1 MNKDCLDFIEEFT
14 GTQPLSSD
22 ARDHLAQ
29 CPGCQGIA
37 ADAGKLR
44 SQASA
49 FPDAA
54 PPALR
59 QKVLTRLA
67 PPPAPAPFWQA
78 WFQPLFVTAAALVLL
93 FVVFTQPGSP
103 PAAGPGGAWE
113 VSIDGR
119 PRQAF
124 LPDRPFQVASGS
136 EALIAMPD
144 GSELLARG
152 PAALHARNRS
162 FHLSVGIVQ
171 ARVKPGNESFIATTP
186 HGSVEV
192 VGTVFTLKTAS
203 EGTSVEVTEGK
214 VLVRFHGTPPSLL
227 TAGQI
232 AASPLQTAVPASL
245 PAQNLKDPDN

>member
-1 MNKDCLDFIEEFT
+1 
-14 GTQPLSSD
+14 
-22 ARDHLAQ
+22 
-29 CPGCQGIA
+29 
-37 ADAGKLR
+37 
-44 SQASA
+44 
-49 FPDAA
+49 
-54 PPALR
+54 
-59 QKVLTRLA
+59 
-67 PPPAPAPFWQA
+67 
-78 WFQPLFVTAAALVLL
+78 
-93 FVVFTQPGSP
+93 
-103 PAAGPGGAWE
+103 
-113 VSIDGR
+113 
-119 PRQAF
+119 
-124 LPDRPFQVASGS
+124 
-136 EALIAMPD
+136 MPD